1 MTKQEFTARTEN
13 PVSDKDYEI
22 IEYVYTYHPSIDP
35 VKGKD
40 QIAKLYET
48 FGMRIIID
56 MIPTAEKA
64 KHYEDEIR
72 ALMLK
77 LDRIK
82 NEYEALKEC
91 KK

>member
-1 MTKQEFTARTEN
+1 MTKQEFTARTSK

-40 QIAKLYET
+40 QIANLYET

-56 MIPTAEKA
+56 MLPTAEKA

-72 ALMLK
+72 AAKLK

-82 NEYEALKEC
+82 NEYEAIREC
-91 KK
+91 K